1 MIVLIVKFFERLMI
15 FLSTFINKID
25 AKGRVS
31 VPSSFRSV
39 LEESGFKG
47 MIAIHHQF

>member
-1 MIVLIVKFFERLMI
+1 MI
-15 FLSTFINKID
+15 FLSTYTNKID

-31 VPSSFRSV
+31 VPSSFRGV

-47 MIAIHHQF
+47 LIFYH